1 MLQGSE
7 MPAGNLL
14 AGMKRNKYL
23 LAKFQLKEEM
33 SGHRPIMVASH
44 LDVQLGQSEGLAK
57 NIYLANSQSPMGK
70 AELS

>member
-1 MLQGSE
+1 
-7 MPAGNLL
+7 
-14 AGMKRNKYL
+14 
-23 LAKFQLKEEM
+23 M

-57 NIYLANSQSPMGK
+57 NTYLANSQSPMGK